1 MNDTWVKSVQFGFY
15 IPILA
20 AGFPL
25 NVAAL
30 WQLFFH
36 VRRWNESTV
45 YLLNLII
52 SDCLLLFALPF
63 KIMAYGQKWNLG
75 RFACSLFESLVYV
88 NMYGSILLSVCISVD
103 RYVALQFPFQRLRSK
118 RKAAL
123 VCAVMWMLLFGFSCT
138 VYDLHED
145 SINASFCF
153 QNFSNHTWKK
163 QWIVVCVECVF
174 WGSTVVM
181 VLCSVLVIKI
191 LHDLRKR
198 NPNDAKLR
206 NNKSVKIVLSN
217 LVVFLLCFIPYHIAV
232 LIYFYVKLNE
242 HEHVIDGLRKFV
254 HISLCVSSVNC
265 LADAVCYYFILKE
278 NLQIAQQ
285 DARANTLTQ
294 STHLS
299 AAHTLIQSIHTYP
312 ENAHSST
319 AHTETHTKCGGELCK
334 I

>member
-1 MNDTWVKSVQFGFY
+1 MEGCRDWVECVQFGFY

-25 NVAAL
+25 NMAAL
-30 WQLFFH
+30 WQLFFR
-36 VRRWNESTV
+36 VRRWNESTI
-45 YLLNLII
+45 YLLNLVVN
-52 SDCLLLFALPF
+52 DCLLLLALPF
-63 KIMAYGQKWNLG
+63 KIMAYHRPWNLG
-75 RFACSLFESLVYV
+75 RFSCSLFESFVYV

-103 RYVALQFPFQRLRSK
+103 RYVALHFPFRRLQSK
-118 RKAAL
+118 RKA
-123 VCAVMWMLLFGFSCT
+123 VFICAVVWALLFGFSYP
-138 VYDLHED
+138 VYDLHRD
-145 SINASFCF
+145 SSNVSFCF
-153 QNFSNHTWKK
+153 QNFSNRTWTK

-174 WGSTVVM
+174 WGSTLIM
-181 VLCSVLVIKI
+181 VLCSGHVVKI

-232 LIYFYVKLNE
+232 LLYFYVKQNNISDVGE
-242 HEHVIDGLRKFV
+242 LRKFV
-254 HISLCVSSVNC
+254 HLSLCVSSVNC

-294 STHLS
+294 H
-299 AAHTLIQSIHTYP
+299 
-312 ENAHSST
+312 
-319 AHTETHTKCGGELCK
+319 
-334 I
+334 